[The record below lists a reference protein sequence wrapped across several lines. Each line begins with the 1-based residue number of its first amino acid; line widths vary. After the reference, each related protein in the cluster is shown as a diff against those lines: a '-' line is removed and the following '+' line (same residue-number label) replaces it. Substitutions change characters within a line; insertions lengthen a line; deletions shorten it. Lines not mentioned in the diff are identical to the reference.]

1 MKQRLKY
8 LMAYVIFWLAF
19 FIACKLIFLFYH
31 NSHSFQLSFAEWA
44 GIFIHG
50 LKLDFSATGYI
61 LIFPVVILIIFSIFN
76 SKVFYFILNTY
87 TIVILVFSVALV
99 TIDLELYKYWGF
111 RLDNTPL
118 LYINKP
124 EEMLA
129 SVRWYTIILALLFIA
144 AVSFALIYLYLRYVA
159 VFIRNAGRA
168 DILSSI
174 IFLLILPS
182 LIIPIR
188 GGFGTSPVNISTAY
202 FHENSFVNHASV
214 NLLWNVGDSFT
225 HSETKSNPFT
235 FYDSE
240 TALNIAD
247 KLYNNRGET
256 CAVLTSKR
264 PNIIIVV
271 LESFTSKLTGQYGRR
286 KDITP
291 NFNRLVTEGVFFS
304 NFYASGSRSDKGLAA
319 IISGYPAHGITSIMK
334 FPRKTQTLPFIS
346 AVLAEHGYS
355 TSFYYGGDIDF
366 FNLRSYL
373 INGGFRQIISEKD
386 FPSSQVTTSWGVP
399 DHIMFNRLFIDIDKD
414 TNMPFFKVFFT
425 LSNHEPFDIPAK
437 THFEGTDIN
446 SRMFNSA
453 FYTDSCI
460 GSFVV
465 RARSSSWW
473 DNTLIILVA
482 DHGSI
487 YPDKTPVN
495 SYITHEIP
503 MLWIGGA
510 IRTDTTI
517 SRYASQTDIPK
528 TLLNQLGLPSG
539 DFIFSRDIL
548 SGSYVNFAIYTFN
561 NGFGYVS
568 DSTKFAHD
576 NVSGQ
581 VVVFD
586 GTARDENIMR
596 GRALIQA
603 SYEDFLN
610 R

>member
-1 MKQRLKY
+1 MKQRLKFIV
-8 LMAYVIFWLAF
+8 AYILFWLAF
-19 FIACKLIFLFYH
+19 FVACKLVFLFYH
-31 NSHSFQLSFAEWA
+31 NSLSFQLKFAEWA

-50 LKLDFSATGYI
+50 MQLDFSATGYI
-61 LIFPVVILIIFSIFN
+61 LIVPVVILIVSSAIN
-76 SKVFYFILNTY
+76 RKVFYFILNIY
-87 TIVILVFSVALV
+87 TIVILVISAVLV
-99 TIDLELYKYWGF
+99 TIDIELYKYWGF

-129 SVRWYTIILALLFIA
+129 SVKWYTIVISLLFIA
-144 AVSFALIYLYLRYVA
+144 AFSFAFIYLYLKYVA
-159 VFIRNAGRA
+159 VYIRNAGRA
-168 DILSSI
+168 SILSAV

-214 NLLWNVGDSFT
+214 NLLWNIGDSFT
-225 HSETKSNPFT
+225 HKETDSNPFN
-235 FYDSE
+235 FYDYG
-240 TALNIAD
+240 TALNIVD
-247 KLYNNRGET
+247 ELYINTGET
-256 CAVLTSKR
+256 YAVLTSNK
-264 PNIIIVV
+264 PNIILVV

-291 NFNRLVTEGVFFS
+291 NFNRLVNDGVFFS

-319 IISGYPAHGITSIMK
+319 IISGYPAHGITSVMK

-346 AVLAEHGYS
+346 AVLAENGYS
-355 TSFYYGGDIDF
+355 ASFYYGGDIDF

-373 INGGFRQIISEKD
+373 INGGFKQIISEKD
-386 FPSSQVTTSWGVP
+386 FPSSQDITSWGVP
-399 DHIMFNRLFIDIDKD
+399 DHIMFNKFFEDIEKD
-414 TNMPFFKVFFT
+414 TIMPFFKVFFT

-437 THFEGTDIN
+437 PHFEGNDIN
-446 SRMFNSA
+446 TRLFNSA

-460 GSFVV
+460 GSFVH

-473 DNTLIILVA
+473 DNTLIIFVS

-487 YPDKTPVN
+487 YPGNTPVN
-495 SYITHEIP
+495 SYLTHMIP

-510 IRTDTTI
+510 LKADTVI
-517 SRYASQTDIPK
+517 SSYASQTDIPA

-548 SGSYVNFAIYTFN
+548 SDTYVNYALYTYN

-568 DSTKFAHD
+568 DSAKFAHD

-581 VVVFD
+581 VVVFE
-586 GTARDENIMR
+586 GTARDEYIMR
-596 GRALIQA
+596 GRAFIQV
-603 SYEDFLN
+603 SYEDFLG

>member
-1 MKQRLKY
+1 MKQRLKF
-8 LMAYVIFWLAF
+8 LIAYILFFLAF
-19 FIACKLIFLFYH
+19 FVACKLIFLFYH
-31 NSHSFQLSFAEWA
+31 NSLSFQLRIAEWA

-61 LIFPVVILIIFSIFN
+61 LILPVIILIIFSIIN
-76 SKVFYFILNTY
+76 RKVFYFILNIY
-87 TIVILVFSVALV
+87 TIAVLVISLVLV

-124 EEMLA
+124 GEMLA
-129 SVRWYTIILALLFIA
+129 SVKWYTIVISLLFIA
-144 AVSFALIYLYLRYVA
+144 ASSFAFIYLYLKYVA

-168 DILSSI
+168 GILSAV
-174 IFLLILPS
+174 IFFLILTL

-214 NLLWNVGDSFT
+214 NLLWNIGDSFT
-225 HSETKSNPFT
+225 HKETKSNPFA
-235 FYDSE
+235 FYDNE
-240 TALNIAD
+240 TALNIVN
-247 KLYNNRGET
+247 KLYNNKGET
-256 CAVLTSKR
+256 NAVLTSNK
-264 PNIIIVV
+264 PNIILVV
-271 LESFTSKLTGQYGRR
+271 LESFTSKLTGQYGSR

-291 NFNRLVTEGVFFS
+291 NFNRLVNEGVFFS

-319 IISGYPAHGITSIMK
+319 IISGYPAHGITSVMK

-346 AVLAEHGYS
+346 AVLAENGYS

-373 INGGFRQIISEKD
+373 INGSFKQIISEKD
-386 FPSSQVTTSWGVP
+386 FPSSKVITSWGVP
-399 DHIMFNRLFIDIDKD
+399 DHIMFERFFEDIDKD
-414 TNMPFFKVFFT
+414 TIMPFFKVFFT
-425 LSNHEPFDIPAK
+425 LSNHEPFDIPVK
-437 THFEGTDIN
+437 PHFEGSDIN
-446 SRMFNSA
+446 TRLFNSA

-460 GSFVV
+460 GSFAD
-465 RARSSSWW
+465 RARSRSWW
-473 DNTLIILVA
+473 DNTLIIFVS

-487 YPDKTPVN
+487 YPDNTPVN
-495 SYITHEIP
+495 SFLTHMIP

-510 IRTDTTI
+510 LKTDTVI
-517 SRYASQTDIPK
+517 SNYASQTDIPK
-528 TLLNQLGLPSG
+528 TLLNQLGLPSA

-548 SGSYVNFAIYTFN
+548 SDSYVNFTLYTYN

-568 DSTKFAHD
+568 DSARFAHD
-576 NVSGQ
+576 NVNGQ
-581 VVVFD
+581 VIVFE
-586 GTARDENIMR
+586 GTARDEYIRR
-596 GRALIQA
+596 GRAFVQV
-603 SYEDFLN
+603 SYEDFLG